1 MRMKHK
7 KKYQKKIKNIY
18 IYQMPK
24 SNTFN
29 LDSQKTMKNIMK
41 KKMPAPATSSQGKME
56 QDIMKYLVKEHKK
69 EALAEAIPKIS
80 SKSRKK
86 TQLKKPSLPGGNKT
100 LPKTL
105 LSNKQKI
112 EENTNKGIVKEDL
125 IAKILKYQRNKRFG
139 PIVNKELGFKYS
151 RAQLSKYTIDNLQ
164 TILHRIRTHLN
175 TRNMDQVFEHMAK
188 VTAKGYEDLVS
199 GFGYNIEGFSELLL
213 QNPSF
218 HDAFERWKI
227 EREIPD
233 VPPSF
238 QLMYIIASTTY
249 IAHTSNSQIISTREI
264 KQQPPKALSK
274 KTLEK
279 KQTSEKE
286 PRLKSN
292 FKPGDIIV

>member
-1 MRMKHK
+1 
-7 KKYQKKIKNIY
+7 
-18 IYQMPK
+18 MPK

-41 KKMPAPATSSQGKME
+41 KKMPAPAESSQGKME

-69 EALAEAIPKIS
+69 EALAEAIPTIS

-86 TQLKKPSLPGGNKT
+86 TQSKKPSLPGGNKT

-105 LSNKQKI
+105 LSNKEKVEQ
-112 EENTNKGIVKEDL
+112 NTNKGIVKEDL
-125 IAKILKYQRNKRFG
+125 IAKILKYQGNKRFG
-139 PIVNKELGFKYS
+139 PIINKELGFKYT
-151 RAQLSKYTIDNLQ
+151 RPQLTKCSIDNLE

-188 VTAKGYEDLVS
+188 VTAKGYEDVVT

-264 KQQPPKALSK
+264 KQQPPPKKALPK
-274 KTLEK
+274 KSQPVK
-279 KQTSEKE
+279 KDDE

-292 FKPGDIIV
+292 FKPGDIIM